1 MLRHICP
8 LSCELADCRGHPG
21 EIDAAHERERVLV
34 AKSGASAANFIDE
47 AAHAERDWGRVGL
60 PIPTAISVFG
70 TDPIVRRTLDPEER
84 NPHWFEHE
92 RGGHF
97 PSLEVPDLLLDDLRT
112 FFRSVR
118 T

>member
-8 LSCELADCRGHPG
+8 LSCELGDCRGHPG

-34 AKSGASAANFIDE
+34 RQERGVGRELHLRGRPRGAGLGQ
-47 AAHAERDWGRVGL
+47 GRPPDPDGHLGL
-60 PIPTAISVFG
+60 RNR
-70 TDPIVRRTLDPEER
+70 PIVRRTLDPEER

-92 RGGHF
+92 RGGHV

>member
-1 MLRHICP
+1 MN
-8 LSCELADCRGHPG
+8 SQTAGG
-21 EIDAAHERERVLV
+21 TREKSTLLTNVSV
-34 AKSGASAANFIDE
+34 CWFAKSGASAANFIYE

-92 RGGHF
+92 RSGHV